1 MRTDLTPINNVLTD
15 LNSTQV
21 YSTPAGKHL
30 SLQGQLSLYRKTTN
44 MDPSNPTLDTFRYS
58 LRFNSPITIQTEWEV
73 EKHEGIIRDWLVLHH
88 FSVCIVPT
96 THEAQCKHP
105 ASFAQKKRNTGTG
118 NGAIKLVLVA
128 CDMMK
133 HMRILRRKLLHHFH
147 VELLDHCPA
156 CDEIVCHL

>member
-1 MRTDLTPINNVLTD
+1 
-15 LNSTQV
+15 
-21 YSTPAGKHL
+21 
-30 SLQGQLSLYRKTTN
+30 
-44 MDPSNPTLDTFRYS
+44 MDQSNPTLDTFRYS

-105 ASFAQKKRNTGTG
+105 ALFAQKKRNTGTG
-118 NGAIKLVLVA
+118 IGAIKLVLVG

-133 HMRILRRKLLHHFH
+133 HMRMLRRKLLHHFH
-147 VELLDHCPA
+147 VKLLNHCPA